1 MDFYF
6 EQLCRKENKMAG
18 KRYAKVEERRCVAC
32 GACVKECPRG
42 AISVCNG
49 CYARVNTDTC
59 VGCGLCARICP
70 AGVIEV
76 CVRDAE
82 AKEV

>member
-6 EQLCRKENKMAG
+6 EQLCRKEKEMAG

-49 CYARVNTDTC
+49 CYARVDTDTC